1 MLIYF
6 YSIQMSS
13 PTYKISTLDN
23 VVLNSPKVADNKI
36 VNSSNAQITLPSVES
51 TLATVATTDAL
62 STRIDGITTNLA
74 NYATLAGEETLT
86 NKTLTTP
93 AISSIVNGAAT
104 ITVPSTTGTMALM
117 SDVGAVSSNLTTLQA
132 RFGRLLDYLE
142 AWINVGN
149 LSMADIKSSVDP
161 SS

>member
-1 MLIYF
+1 
-6 YSIQMSS
+6 MSS